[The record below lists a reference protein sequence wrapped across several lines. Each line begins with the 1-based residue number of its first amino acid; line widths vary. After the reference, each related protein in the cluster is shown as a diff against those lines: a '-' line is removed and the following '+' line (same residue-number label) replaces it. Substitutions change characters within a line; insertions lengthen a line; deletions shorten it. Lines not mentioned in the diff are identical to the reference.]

1 MNELIRYL
9 LENMYIDFQGDL
21 SLENVREFLA
31 ADKSRESRALLM
43 KLQADKGVEDMLITL
58 ADCLKEQLPSGIS
71 EATLNEQLEVY
82 AGS

>member
-1 MNELIRYL
+1 MEH
-9 LENMYIDFQGDL
+9 MYIDFQGDL
-21 SLENVREFLA
+21 SLENVRQYLA
-31 ADKSRESRALLM
+31 ADSSREARALWS

-71 EATLNEQLEVY
+71 EDTLNEQLEVY